1 MMTFQR
7 QTSHAL
13 DEEHRANLDLLG
25 RIEQAFARVPRSGV
39 ARDPE
44 LARLAGT
51 LGRHL
56 EQDIGRHFDFEE
68 RELFPRLAAAGEGD
82 IAGLLIEEH
91 AAIREIAAELLPLT
105 RAAAAG
111 TLDAAGWAVLKCGVL
126 EMVERQV
133 AHIQK
138 ETMALLPMLDD
149 LLDEDTDREL
159 AFAYAAG

>member
-1 MMTFQR
+1 MSYR
-7 QTSHAL
+7 RNVSHAL

-25 RIEQAFARVPRSGV
+25 RVEQAFVRARTG
-39 ARDPE
+39 AGDPE
-44 LARLAGT
+44 LARLAGA

-68 RELFPRLAAAGEGD
+68 RELFPRMADAGDGD
-82 IAGLLIEEH
+82 IAALLTEEH
-91 AAIREIAAELLPLT
+91 DVIRAVARELLPLA

-111 TLDAAGWAVLKCGVL
+111 TLDATGWDALKRGAL
-126 EMVERQV
+126 ELVERQV

-138 ETMALLPMLDD
+138 ETMALLPLLDD

-159 AFAYAAG
+159 ALGYATG